1 MAESPDITNFKE
13 DMKTMIARI
22 NTIDERIGK
31 VEDSNQVTI
40 DLTVKFICKTTEKCI
55 PSYLKCDG
63 KDDCGDNSDEEEG
76 CIGNKN
82 YLWPI

>member
-40 DLTVKFICKTTEKCI
+40 ARLHTNLAE
-55 PSYLKCDG
+55 L
-63 KDDCGDNSDEEEG
+63 
-76 CIGNKN
+76 
-82 YLWPI
+82 

>member
-1 MAESPDITNFKE
+1 
-13 DMKTMIARI
+13 MKL
-22 NTIDERIGK
+22 NDEQTIFDAYFY
-31 VEDSNQVTI
+31 Q
-40 DLTVKFICKTTEKCI
+40 DLTPSFHNHFLIIFQVGFGCPKEQFICKATEKCI

-82 YLWPI
+82 YF